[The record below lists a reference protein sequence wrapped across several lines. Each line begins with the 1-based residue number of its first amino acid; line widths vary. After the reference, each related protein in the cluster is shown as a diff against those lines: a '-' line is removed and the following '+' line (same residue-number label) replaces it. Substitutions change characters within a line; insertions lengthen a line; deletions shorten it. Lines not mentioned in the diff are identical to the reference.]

1 MSSRLL
7 IGFVALSGAAFVS
20 CVPYPDQRDPRQ
32 GQQHPQ
38 QQANLTTPEQQ
49 ALEKQRAEKKKR
61 DEQAKKEA
69 EELGNKPADGTT
81 AGHTEAGGETTQ
93 PKPKPKEKKDYPFAS
108 KIEGKTGFVL
118 SPYTNS
124 MVDVRDIP
132 AGTLVEDPTQKGEK
146 KLFRVP

>member
-7 IGFVALSGAAFVS
+7 IGFAALSGAALVS
-20 CVPYPDQRDPRQ
+20 CVPYPEHRDGRAGPS
-32 GQQHPQ
+32 Q
-38 QQANLTTPEQQ
+38 QQATVTTPEQQ
-49 ALEKQRAEKKKR
+49 ALDKQRQEKKKR

-69 EELGNKPADGTT
+69 EALNKSPESGNVSEG
-81 AGHTEAGGETTQ
+81 GGEATQ
-93 PKPKPKEKKDYPFAS
+93 PKPKPKLEKKDYPFAS
-108 KIEGKTGFVL
+108 KIEGKVGFVL
-118 SPYTNS
+118 SPYTSS